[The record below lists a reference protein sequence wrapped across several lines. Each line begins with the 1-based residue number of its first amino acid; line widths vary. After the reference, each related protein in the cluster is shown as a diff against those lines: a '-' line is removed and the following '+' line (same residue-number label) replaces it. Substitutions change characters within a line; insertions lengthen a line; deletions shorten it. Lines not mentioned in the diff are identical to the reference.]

1 MNRKLLIAALSGA
14 LLIAQN
20 ALAIDAPKGWKATT
34 ASDGTVYT
42 PTDAKENSV
51 SLVISPPLPDEGKTA
66 AQLLEK
72 ASQGI
77 TEGEGVKIVKRGKV
91 TQKGKRA
98 ETVIEVEIAGSPVR
112 VTYAAYPLG
121 KGNMRAV
128 IIFMD
133 GDAQTL
139 KRYEKAAN
147 DIIDAQYAE
156 DTAGKK

>member
-66 AQLLEK
+66 GKDAVQGKNTYPALLGLDASRAALAEHSARAQAAAAHLPHGAPQLQALL
-72 ASQGI
+72 ARISQ
-77 TEGEGVKIVKRGKV
+77 R
-91 TQKGKRA
+91 
-98 ETVIEVEIAGSPVR
+98 SH
-112 VTYAAYPLG
+112 
-121 KGNMRAV
+121 
-128 IIFMD
+128 
-133 GDAQTL
+133 
-139 KRYEKAAN
+139 
-147 DIIDAQYAE
+147 
-156 DTAGKK
+156 